1 MRKHQ
6 VFIIV
11 LGGNDISHQA
21 RTSLSFNIKG
31 AHKDIERAITSRLTY
46 KIFVM
51 DAVRALKCYTQDA
64 NAGCGERGS
73 TSRVNNIRKVLQ

>member
-1 MRKHQ
+1 M
-6 VFIIV
+6 
-11 LGGNDISHQA
+11 ISA
-21 RTSLSFNIKG
+21 IRPEPACLLISILKG
-31 AHKDIERAITSRLTY
+31 VHKDIERAITSRLTY

-51 DAVRALKCYTQDA
+51 DAVRALKCYTQDT